1 MEILKLSID
10 NVFKFISKDSVF
22 GLREKAITIIKSLY
36 DRTGKGNEFLG
47 WVKLPS
53 LISEDEIK
61 EIDKVTAAIKK
72 SKVEF
77 FVVIGIGGSYLGTK
91 AVYDALSHNF
101 IHLRKDHDYPILLF
115 AGHNIGEDYLS
126 ELLEILDN
134 KKYAIAVISKSGT
147 TLEPAIGYRILREHL
162 IRQEGEAKARD
173 LIIAITDPVKGTLR
187 AMAGKT
193 ISKSFKIPP
202 DIGGRYSVFTNV
214 ALVPLA
220 IAGIDIRSFIK
231 GAGDMQKQTGP
242 DIPFEKNPAAIYAA
256 TRYCLNKANKKIEI
270 LANFENRLHYL
281 AEWWKQL
288 YAESEGKVGKGIYP
302 ASVNF
307 TTDLHSMGQYI
318 QEGERSIFET
328 VISVKKTKRTLTIPE
343 EKTNMDNL
351 NYLAGKRI
359 DEVNKMAEKGTI
371 KAHVDGGVPNIHIE
385 LPELDEYY
393 LGQLMYFFEIACG
406 TSGYLLEINPFNQP
420 GVEEYKKNMFA
431 LLGKPMNKSKA

>member
-1 MEILKLSID
+1 MKNLELSID
-10 NVFKFISKDSVF
+10 NVFKFVSKDSIFDLKDKV
-22 GLREKAITIIKSLY
+22 INIIKSLH
-36 DRTGKGNEFLG
+36 DKTGRGNDFLG
-47 WVKLPS
+47 WVNHPS
-53 LISEDEIK
+53 LISEEEISKIEKISSEIK
-61 EIDKVTAAIKK
+61 NNNI
-72 SKVEF
+72 EF

-91 AVYDALSHNF
+91 AVYDALSDNF
-101 IHLRKDHDYPILLF
+101 IQLKKDHGHPKLLF

-126 ELLEILDN
+126 ELLDILDN
-134 KKYAIAVISKSGT
+134 KKYALAVISKSGT
-147 TLEPAIGYRILREHL
+147 TLEPAIGFRILRKHL
-162 IRQEGEAKARD
+162 IKQAGEAKAKD
-173 LIIAITDPVKGTLR
+173 LIIAITDPVKGILR
-187 AMAGKT
+187 AMVGKT
-193 ISKSFKIPP
+193 ISNSFEIPP

-214 ALVPLA
+214 GLVPLA
-220 IAGIDIRSFIK
+220 VAGFDIRTFIK
-231 GAGDMQKQTGP
+231 GAKDMQKQTGP
-242 DIPFEKNPAAIYAA
+242 DIPFEENPAAIYAA
-256 TRYCLNKANKKIEI
+256 TRYSLNKTHKKIEI

-302 ASVNF
+302 TSVDF

-328 VISVKKTKRTLTIPE
+328 IISVKKTKRKMVIPE
-343 EKTNMDNL
+343 EETDEDKL

-385 LPELDEYY
+385 LPELNEYY

-431 LLGKPMNKSKA
+431 LLGKP

>member
-1 MEILKLSID
+1 MENLKLSIE
-10 NVFKFISKDSVF
+10 NVFNFVSKDSIYELKDKV
-22 GLREKAITIIKSLY
+22 TDIIKSLY
-36 DRTGKGNEFLG
+36 DRTGRGNDFLG
-47 WVKLPS
+47 WVKHPS
-53 LISEDEIK
+53 LISEEEISNV
-61 EIDKVTAAIKK
+61 EKVTAEIKK
-72 SKVEF
+72 NNIEF

-91 AVYDALSHNF
+91 AVYDALSNNF
-101 IHLRKDHDYPILLF
+101 IYLKKDHKHPKLLF

-126 ELLEILDN
+126 ELLDILNN
-134 KKYAIAVISKSGT
+134 KKYALTVISKSGT
-147 TLEPAIGYRILREHL
+147 TLEPAIGFRILGEHL
-162 IRQEGEAKARD
+162 IRQAGEEKAKD
-173 LIIAITDPVKGTLR
+173 LIIAITDPLKGSLR
-187 AMAGKT
+187 AMVGKT
-193 ISKSFKIPP
+193 ISKSFGIPP

-214 ALVPLA
+214 GLVPLS
-220 IAGIDIRSFIK
+220 IAGFDIRSFIN
-231 GAGDMQKQTGP
+231 GAKDMHKQTGP
-242 DIPFEKNPAAIYAA
+242 GVHFEKNPAAIYAA
-256 TRYCLNKANKKIEI
+256 TRYTLNKINKKIEI

-302 ASVNF
+302 TSVDF

-328 VISVKKTKRTLTIPE
+328 IISVKKTKRKLTIPE
-343 EKTNMDNL
+343 VKTNMDNL

-371 KAHVDGGVPNIHIE
+371 KAHVDGGVPNIRIE
-385 LPELDEYY
+385 LPELNEYY

-431 LLGKPMNKSKA
+431 LLGKP

>member
-1 MEILKLSID
+1 MESLKFSID
-10 NVFKFISKDSVF
+10 NVFKFVSKDSIF
-22 GLREKAITIIKSLY
+22 ELKDKALNIVKSLY
-36 DRTGKGNEFLG
+36 ERTGMGNDFLG

-53 LISEDEIK
+53 LITEEDIK
-61 EIDKVTAAIKK
+61 AIDEVTAGIKK
-72 SKVEF
+72 NNIEF

-91 AVYDALSHNF
+91 AVYDALSNNF
-101 IHLRKDHDYPILLF
+101 IQLKKDHAYPRLLF

-126 ELLEILDN
+126 ELLEILEDR
-134 KKYAIAVISKSGT
+134 KYAMAVISKSGT
-147 TLEPAIGYRILREHL
+147 TLEPAIGFRILRAHL
-162 IRQEGEAKARD
+162 IKQVGQAKAGD

-187 AMAGKT
+187 AMVGKT
-193 ISKSFKIPP
+193 INKSFNIPP

-214 ALVPLA
+214 ALVPLS
-220 IAGIDIRSFIK
+220 IAGFDIRSFVQ
-231 GAGDMQKQTGP
+231 GARDMQKQTGP
-242 DIPFEKNPAAIYAA
+242 GVPFEENPAAIYAA
-256 TRYCLNKANKKIEI
+256 TRYRLNTINKKIEI

-302 ASVNF
+302 TSVDF

-328 VISVKKTKRTLTIPE
+328 VISVKKTKRKLVIPE
-343 EKTNMDNL
+343 EETDADHL
-351 NYLAGKRI
+351 NYIAGRRI

-371 KAHVDGGVPNIHIE
+371 KAHVDGAVPNIHIE
-385 LPELDEYY
+385 LPELNEYY
-393 LGQLMYFFEIACG
+393 MGQLMYFFEIACG

-431 LLGKPMNKSKA
+431 LLGKPK

>member
-1 MEILKLSID
+1 MESLKLSID
-10 NVFKFISKDSVF
+10 NVFKFIPKDSIF
-22 GLREKAITIIKSLY
+22 ELKDKALGIIKSLY
-36 DRTGKGNEFLG
+36 DRTGMGNDFLG

-53 LISEDEIK
+53 LISEEDIR
-61 EIDKVTAAIKK
+61 EIDTVTADIIRNN
-72 SKVEF
+72 VEF

-91 AVYDALSHNF
+91 AVYDALSNNF
-101 IHLRKDHDYPILLF
+101 IQLGKLHNYPLLLF

-134 KKYAIAVISKSGT
+134 RKYALAVISKSGT
-147 TLEPAIGYRILREHL
+147 TLEPAIGFRILREHL
-162 IRQEGEAKARD
+162 IKHAGEAKAKD

-187 AMAGKT
+187 AMVGKT
-193 ISKSFKIPP
+193 IGKSFAIPP

-214 ALVPLA
+214 GLVPLA
-220 IAGIDIRSFIK
+220 IAGFDIRSFVS
-231 GAGDMQKQTGP
+231 GARDMQKLTGP
-242 DIPFEKNPAAIYAA
+242 DTPFEENPAAIYAA
-256 TRYCLNKANKKIEI
+256 TRYSLNRINKKIEI

-302 ASVNF
+302 TSVDF

-328 VISVKKTKRTLTIPE
+328 VISVKRTKRKLAIPA
-343 EKTNMDNL
+343 EKTNADNL
-351 NYLAGKRI
+351 NYLAGRRI

-385 LPELDEYY
+385 LPELNEYY

-431 LLGKPMNKSKA
+431 LLGKQ

>member
-1 MEILKLSID
+1 MENLKLSIE
-10 NVFKFISKDSVF
+10 NVFNFVSKDSIYE
-22 GLREKAITIIKSLY
+22 LKDKAIGIIKSLY
-36 DRTGKGNEFLG
+36 DRTGRGNDFLG

-53 LISEDEIK
+53 LISEEEIRNI
-61 EIDKVTAAIKK
+61 EKVTAEINKNK
-72 SKVEF
+72 IEF

-91 AVYDALSHNF
+91 AVYDALSNNF
-101 IHLRKDHDYPILLF
+101 IQFKKNNGYPKLLF

-126 ELLEILDN
+126 ELLDILDN
-134 KKYAIAVISKSGT
+134 KKYALAVISKSGT
-147 TLEPAIGYRILREHL
+147 TLEPAIGFRILREHL
-162 IRQEGEAKARD
+162 IKQIGEAKAKD
-173 LIIAITDPVKGTLR
+173 LIIAITDPVKGMLR
-187 AMAGKT
+187 TMVGRT
-193 ISKSFKIPP
+193 IVKSFEIPP

-214 ALVPLA
+214 GLVPLS
-220 IAGIDIRSFIK
+220 IAGFDIRSFIK
-231 GAGDMQKQTGP
+231 GAKDMQKQTGP
-242 DIPFEKNPAAIYAA
+242 GIPFEENPAAIYAA
-256 TRYCLNKANKKIEI
+256 ARYTLNKINKKIEI

-302 ASVNF
+302 TNVDF

-328 VISVKKTKRTLTIPE
+328 IISVKKTKRKLTIPE

-385 LPELDEYY
+385 LPELNEYY

-406 TSGYLLEINPFNQP
+406 TSGYLLEINPFDQP
-420 GVEEYKKNMFA
+420 GVEEYKKNMFT
-431 LLGKPMNKSKA
+431 LLGKP

>member
-1 MEILKLSID
+1 MENLKLSID
-10 NVFKFISKDSVF
+10 NVFNFVSKDSIF
-22 GLREKAITIIKSLY
+22 ELKEKVISIIKSLY
-36 DRTGKGNEFLG
+36 DRTGRGNDFLG

-53 LISEDEIK
+53 LISEKDISNIEK
-61 EIDKVTAAIKK
+61 AANKINKNK
-72 SKVEF
+72 IEF
-77 FVVIGIGGSYLGTK
+77 FVVIGIGGSYLGAK
-91 AVYDALSHNF
+91 AVYDALSNNF
-101 IHLRKDHDYPILLF
+101 IQLIDKHSYPKLLF

-126 ELLEILDN
+126 ELLDILDN
-134 KKYAIAVISKSGT
+134 KKYALTVISKSGT
-147 TLEPAIGYRILREHL
+147 TLEPAIGFRILREHL
-162 IRQEGEAKARD
+162 IKQAGEEKAKD
-173 LIIAITDPVKGTLR
+173 LMIAITDPAKGTLR
-187 AMAGKT
+187 AQVGKT
-193 ISKSFKIPP
+193 ITKSFEIPP

-214 ALVPLA
+214 GLVPLA
-220 IAGIDIRSFIK
+220 IAGFDIRSFIK
-231 GAGDMQKQTGP
+231 GAKDMQKQTGP
-242 DIPFEKNPAAIYAA
+242 DIPFEENPAALYAA
-256 TRYCLNKANKKIEI
+256 TRYSLNRIHKKIEI

-302 ASVNF
+302 TSVDF

-328 VISVKKTKRTLTIPE
+328 IISVKKTRRKLTIPG

-385 LPELDEYY
+385 LPELNEYY

-431 LLGKPMNKSKA
+431 LLGKPKIT

>member
-1 MEILKLSID
+1 MKNLELSID
-10 NVFKFISKDSVF
+10 NVFKFVSKDTIFELKDKV
-22 GLREKAITIIKSLY
+22 INIIKSLY
-36 DRTGKGNEFLG
+36 DRTGWGNDFLG
-47 WVKLPS
+47 WVKQPS
-53 LISEDEIK
+53 LISEEEIRDV
-61 EIDKVTAAIKK
+61 EKVTAEIKK
-72 SKVEF
+72 NSIEF
-77 FVVIGIGGSYLGTK
+77 FVVIGIGGSYLGAK
-91 AVYDALSHNF
+91 AVYEALSNNF
-101 IHLRKDHDYPILLF
+101 IQLKKDHNHPKLLF

-126 ELLEILDN
+126 ELLDVLDN
-134 KKYAIAVISKSGT
+134 KKYALAVISKSGT
-147 TLEPAIGYRILREHL
+147 TLEPAIGFRILREHL
-162 IRQEGEAKARD
+162 IKQAGEARAKD
-173 LIIAITDPVKGTLR
+173 LIITITDPVKGILR
-187 AMAGKT
+187 AMVGKT
-193 ISKSFKIPP
+193 ISNSFEIPP

-214 ALVPLA
+214 GLVPLA
-220 IAGIDIRSFIK
+220 IAGFDIRAFIK
-231 GAGDMQKQTGP
+231 GAKDMQKQTGP
-242 DIPFEKNPAAIYAA
+242 DIPFEENPAAIYAA
-256 TRYCLNKANKKIEI
+256 TRYSLNKIHKKIEI

-302 ASVNF
+302 TSVDF

-328 VISVKKTKRTLTIPE
+328 IISVKKTKRKLVIPE
-343 EKTNMDNL
+343 EKTNTDNL

-385 LPELDEYY
+385 LPELNEYY

-431 LLGKPMNKSKA
+431 LLGKPLIT

>member
-1 MEILKLSID
+1 MENLKLSIE
-10 NVFKFISKDSVF
+10 NVFNFVSKDSIYE
-22 GLREKAITIIKSLY
+22 LKDKAIGIIKSLY
-36 DRTGKGNEFLG
+36 DRTGRGNDFLG

-53 LISEDEIK
+53 LISEEEIRNI
-61 EIDKVTAAIKK
+61 EKVTAEINKNK
-72 SKVEF
+72 IEF
-77 FVVIGIGGSYLGTK
+77 IVVIGIGGSYLGTK
-91 AVYDALSHNF
+91 AVYDALSNNF
-101 IHLRKDHDYPILLF
+101 IQFKKNNGYPKLLF

-126 ELLEILDN
+126 ELLDILYN
-134 KKYAIAVISKSGT
+134 KKYALAVISKSGT
-147 TLEPAIGYRILREHL
+147 TLEPAIGFRILREHL
-162 IRQEGEAKARD
+162 IKQVGEAKAKD
-173 LIIAITDPVKGTLR
+173 LIIAITDPVKGMLR
-187 AMAGKT
+187 AMVGRT
-193 ISKSFKIPP
+193 MVKSFEIPP

-214 ALVPLA
+214 GLVPLS
-220 IAGIDIRSFIK
+220 IAGFDIRSFVK
-231 GAGDMQKQTGP
+231 GAKDMQKQTGP
-242 DIPFEKNPAAIYAA
+242 GIPFEKNPAAIYAA
-256 TRYCLNKANKKIEI
+256 ARYTLNKVNKKIEI

-302 ASVNF
+302 TSVDF

-318 QEGERSIFET
+318 QEGERSLFET
-328 VISVKKTKRTLTIPE
+328 IISVKKTKRKLTIPE

-385 LPELDEYY
+385 LPELNEYY

-406 TSGYLLEINPFNQP
+406 TSGYLLEINPFDQP

-431 LLGKPMNKSKA
+431 LLGKP

>member
-1 MEILKLSID
+1 MESLKLSID
-10 NVFKFISKDSVF
+10 NVFRFVSKDSVF
-22 GLREKAITIIKSLY
+22 ELKDKAINIIKSLY
-36 DRTGKGNEFLG
+36 ERTGMGNDFLG

-53 LISEDEIK
+53 LITDDDIK
-61 EIDKVTAAIKK
+61 KIDKVTADIKK
-72 SKVEF
+72 NNIEF

-91 AVYDALSHNF
+91 AVYDALSNNF
-101 IHLRKDHDYPILLF
+101 IQLKNDHPHPRLLF

-126 ELLEILDN
+126 ELLEILEDR
-134 KKYAIAVISKSGT
+134 KFAMAVISKSGT
-147 TLEPAIGYRILREHL
+147 TLEPAIGFRILKAQL
-162 IRQEGEAKARD
+162 IKHVGEEKARN

-187 AMAGKT
+187 ATVGKT
-193 ISKSFKIPP
+193 ISKSFAIPP

-220 IAGIDIRSFIK
+220 IAGFDISSFIR
-231 GAGDMQKQTGP
+231 GARDMQKQTGP
-242 DIPFEKNPAAIYAA
+242 GVPFEKNPAAIYAA
-256 TRYCLNKANKKIEI
+256 TRYRLNAINKKIEI

-302 ASVNF
+302 TSVDF

-328 VISVKKTKRTLTIPE
+328 VISVKKTKRKLAIPE
-343 EKTNMDNL
+343 EKNDMDNL
-351 NYLAGKRI
+351 NYLAGRRI
-359 DEVNKMAEKGTI
+359 DEVNKMAEKGTA

-385 LPELDEYY
+385 LPELNEYY
-393 LGQLMYFFEIACG
+393 MGQLMYFFEIACG

-431 LLGKPMNKSKA
+431 LLGKPK

>member
-1 MEILKLSID
+1 MENLKLSID
-10 NVFKFISKDSVF
+10 NVFNFVSKDSIF
-22 GLREKAITIIKSLY
+22 ELKEKAISIIKSLY
-36 DRTGKGNEFLG
+36 DGTGRGNDLLG

-53 LISEDEIK
+53 LISEEDIRNIEKAADEIK
-61 EIDKVTAAIKK
+61 KDKI
-72 SKVEF
+72 EF
-77 FVVIGIGGSYLGTK
+77 FVVIGIGGSYLGAK

-101 IHLRKDHDYPILLF
+101 IQLIDNHNYPKLLF

-126 ELLEILDN
+126 ELLDILDN
-134 KKYAIAVISKSGT
+134 KKYALAVISKSGT
-147 TLEPAIGYRILREHL
+147 TLEPAIGFRILREHL
-162 IRQEGEAKARD
+162 VKQAGEEKAKD

-187 AMAGKT
+187 AMVGKT
-193 ISKSFKIPP
+193 ITKSFEIPP

-214 ALVPLA
+214 GLVPLA
-220 IAGIDIRSFIK
+220 IAGFDIRSFIK
-231 GAGDMQKQTGP
+231 GAKDMQKQTGP
-242 DIPFEKNPAAIYAA
+242 DIPFEENPAAIYAA
-256 TRYCLNKANKKIEI
+256 TRYTLNGIYKKIEI

-302 ASVNF
+302 TSVDF

-328 VISVKKTKRTLTIPE
+328 IISVRKTKRKLTIPE

-359 DEVNKMAEKGTI
+359 DYINKMAEKGTI

-385 LPELDEYY
+385 LPELNEYY

-431 LLGKPMNKSKA
+431 LLGKPQKT